1 MVVNASI
8 QFWED
13 LPPTSAAAGQTI
25 VVTGRILN
33 TGTEEQDFR
42 MSVQMVGIGAGIFPV
57 PLEVWSAQTEL
68 SPNELYTCYA
78 SFTMPNY
85 GVGLTIQ
92 SEWLNRAGTPM
103 QWVKVGNTATRNVA
117 LAGVTPEFPVQ
128 PSPAQ
133 PVQVGPLQLQ
143 IPTNTILVLLGVG
156 VLAYFLMRK

>member
-13 LPPTSAAAGQTI
+13 LPPDSAAQGQTI

-42 MSVQMVGIGAGIFPV
+42 MSVQIVGVGAAIFPV
-57 PLEVWSAQTEL
+57 PLEVWSAPTEL
-68 SPNELYTCYA
+68 APNELYTCYTT
-78 SFTMPNY
+78 FPMPNY
-85 GVGLTIQ
+85 GVQLTIQ
-92 SEWLNRAGTPM
+92 SEWYNRAGTPA

-117 LAGVTPEFPVQ
+117 LAGVSPMFPVEPQ
-128 PSPAQ
+128 PAQ

-143 IPTNTILVLLGVG
+143 IPTNTILLLIGISA
-156 VLAYFLMRK
+156 LAYFLMRK